1 MSVNDFCRFCKRNL
15 RRNGVISKSRLIF
28 ERNSKDK
35 YLYEQ
40 LLRLGVKLHKTAEK
54 SFRMCHPCDKL
65 ITRLERDLPVFNKLT
80 DEEGDHAEEACSSQ
94 ASEKS
99 DREPTPFKTPRALK
113 KFFPNPS
120 TSTCTKTRK
129 SITEIVDNSCLL
141 SSGQFSAIKSMTLQT
156 PEGMQAKSKSD
167 RQHAKTT
174 IDIGEAFPLWRTF
187 REENGFRSDAE
198 LAFYLLKR
206 LRDEDLSVRSKK
218 RRLETLTDVP
228 ALQAKES
235 ERNSSQS
242 SQDRQSTDKDE
253 DMEVAEICYEVPFPS
268 QTDELAKTELKSE
281 VQPKLEEQARSV
293 DQLKP
298 ENQIKMEEQARSVDQ
313 LKTEDQLKSAVQ
325 IKLEEQARSVDQ
337 LKPENQIKLEEQAR
351 SVDQLKPENQIKL
364 EEQARSVDQ
373 LKPEN
378 QIKLEEQARSVD
390 QLKSAVQIKLEE
402 QARSVDQLKT
412 EDQLKPENQIKL
424 KEQARSEDQLK
435 SSVQIKLEEQAR
447 SQDQLKT
454 ENQIKLEE
462 QARSEDQLKTED
474 QIKSE
479 VQIKSEDQ
487 LNEDFCNGF
496 VAPSLG
502 NEDPRISTSTT
513 KKEIKEE
520 PVETEVQP
528 ENRLEISMDSVT
540 TSDKITP
547 NFVQT
552 VNPVTVQVKE
562 RLVPNFTGLLRTCF
576 QCGEPVQECTTG
588 SSGSLNQ
595 LQWKCSN
602 GHRIFLFSN
611 SNLTQ
616 THTQLS

>member
-1 MSVNDFCRFCKRNL
+1 MSVNDFCRFCKKNL
-15 RRNGVISKSRLIF
+15 RRNGVISASKIFF
-28 ERNSKDK
+28 ERNSKDEF
-35 YLYEQ
+35 LYEQ
-40 LLRLGVKLHKTAEK
+40 VLRLGVQLHKTPKK
-54 SFRMCHPCDKL
+54 SCRICRRCHNL
-65 ITRLERDLPVFNKLT
+65 ITRLERDVYVFNKLT
-80 DEEGDHAEEACSSQ
+80 DDEVDQAEEACSSQ
-94 ASEKS
+94 ASEKR
-99 DREPTPFKTPRALK
+99 DREPSLFKTPRALK
-113 KFFPNPS
+113 KFCSNPS
-120 TSTCTKTRK
+120 TSTCTKTRR

-187 REENGFRSDAE
+187 REENGFRTDTE

-206 LRDEDLSVRSKK
+206 LRDEDLSVCRKK

-228 ALQAKES
+228 ALQTEES

-268 QTDELAKTELKSE
+268 QTDELAQTELKSE
-281 VQPKLEEQARSV
+281 VQIKLEG
-293 DQLKP
+293 
-298 ENQIKMEEQARSVDQ
+298 QARSVDQ
-313 LKTEDQLKSAVQ
+313 LKTEQQLKSAVQ
-325 IKLEEQARSVDQ
+325 IKLEEQARS
-337 LKPENQIKLEEQAR
+337 EHQIKMEEQTR
-351 SVDQLKPENQIKL
+351 SE
-364 EEQARSVDQ
+364 
-373 LKPEN
+373 
-378 QIKLEEQARSVD
+378 
-390 QLKSAVQIKLEE
+390 
-402 QARSVDQLKT
+402 DQLKT
-412 EDQLKPENQIKL
+412 EDQIKSSVRIKL
-424 KEQARSEDQLK
+424 EEQARSEDQLK
-435 SSVQIKLEEQAR
+435 M
-447 SQDQLKT
+447 

-487 LNEDFCNGF
+487 LNQDVCNGF
-496 VAPSLG
+496 VASALG
-502 NEDPRISTSTT
+502 NGDINPRISTLTT

-547 NFVQT
+547 SFVQT

-562 RLVPNFTGLLRTCF
+562 KPPKEPLVPNFTGLLRTCF

-602 GHRIFLFSN
+602 GHCIILFSN

-616 THTQLS
+616 THTHPS

>member
-1 MSVNDFCRFCKRNL
+1 MVRQKKCVLGCKEKKTLFSFPTNPDVRQRWMQFIFPGQKRKCEWIYVCSLHFEDNCFTNKAQFDAGFANRLQLIDEAVPTLKDSVQ
-15 RRNGVISKSRLIF
+15 
-28 ERNSKDK
+28 E
-35 YLYEQ
+35 
-40 LLRLGVKLHKTAEK
+40 
-54 SFRMCHPCDKL
+54 
-65 ITRLERDLPVFNKLT
+65 
-80 DEEGDHAEEACSSQ
+80 
-94 ASEKS
+94 SE
-99 DREPTPFKTPRALK
+99 PQV
-113 KFFPNPS
+113 
-120 TSTCTKTRK
+120 
-129 SITEIVDNSCLL
+129 IVDNSCLL
-141 SSGQFSAIKSMTLQT
+141 SSGQFPAIKSMTLQT
-156 PEGMQAKSKSD
+156 PEGMQAKSKND

-174 IDIGEAFPLWRTF
+174 IDIGEAFPVWRTF

-268 QTDELAKTELKSE
+268 QTDELAKTELKS
-281 VQPKLEEQARSV
+281 SV
-293 DQLKP
+293 
-298 ENQIKMEEQARSVDQ
+298 QIKLEEQARSVDQ

-337 LKPENQIKLEEQAR
+337 LKTEDQIKLEEQAR
-351 SVDQLKPENQIKL
+351 SVDQLKTENQIKL
-364 EEQARSVDQ
+364 GEQARSVDQ
-373 LKPEN
+373 LKTEN

-462 QARSEDQLKTED
+462 QARSEDQLKTENQIKLEEQARSEDQLKTED

-528 ENRLEISMDSVT
+528 ENRIEISMDSVT

>member
-1 MSVNDFCRFCKRNL
+1 MPKRCAYGLCKSDTRYPKSLDGGVEFFPFPKPKTQGEKCRTWITLCGRPHSQLNVDRINKNTYVCSKHFVNGRPTPEDPNPIAAL
-15 RRNGVISKSRLIF
+15 PALTLV
-28 ERNSKDK
+28 
-35 YLYEQ
+35 
-40 LLRLGVKLHKTAEK
+40 
-54 SFRMCHPCDKL
+54 
-65 ITRLERDLPVFNKLT
+65 LER
-80 DEEGDHAEEACSSQ
+80 GHQGACQRSS
-94 ASEKS
+94 
-99 DREPTPFKTPRALK
+99 R
-113 KFFPNPS
+113 
-120 TSTCTKTRK
+120 
-129 SITEIVDNSCLL
+129 
-141 SSGQFSAIKSMTLQT
+141 
-156 PEGMQAKSKSD
+156 
-167 RQHAKTT
+167 
-174 IDIGEAFPLWRTF
+174 
-187 REENGFRSDAE
+187 
-198 LAFYLLKR
+198 KR

>member
-1 MSVNDFCRFCKRNL
+1 MVRQKKCVLGCKEKKTLFSFPTNPDVRQRWMQFIFPGQKRKCEWIYVCSLHFEDNCFTNKAQFDAGFANRLQLIDEAVPTLKDSVQ
-15 RRNGVISKSRLIF
+15 
-28 ERNSKDK
+28 E
-35 YLYEQ
+35 
-40 LLRLGVKLHKTAEK
+40 
-54 SFRMCHPCDKL
+54 
-65 ITRLERDLPVFNKLT
+65 
-80 DEEGDHAEEACSSQ
+80 
-94 ASEKS
+94 SE
-99 DREPTPFKTPRALK
+99 PQV
-113 KFFPNPS
+113 
-120 TSTCTKTRK
+120 
-129 SITEIVDNSCLL
+129 IVDNSCLL

-187 REENGFRSDAE
+187 REENGFRTDTE

-206 LRDEDLSVRSKK
+206 LRDEDLSVCRKK

-228 ALQAKES
+228 ALQTEES

-268 QTDELAKTELKSE
+268 QTDELAQTELKSE
-281 VQPKLEEQARSV
+281 VQIKLEGQAR
-293 DQLKP
+293 L
-298 ENQIKMEEQARSVDQ
+298 
-313 LKTEDQLKSAVQ
+313 EDQLKSSVQ
-325 IKLEEQARSVDQ
+325 IKLEEQARSVDR
-337 LKPENQIKLEEQAR
+337 LKTSVQIKLEEQAR
-351 SVDQLKPENQIKL
+351 SEDQIKMENQIKL
-364 EEQARSVDQ
+364 EGQARLEDQ
-373 LKPEN
+373 P
-378 QIKLEEQARSVD
+378 
-390 QLKSAVQIKLEE
+390 KSSVQIKLEE

-412 EDQLKPENQIKL
+412 EQ
-424 KEQARSEDQLK
+424 QLK
-435 SSVQIKLEEQAR
+435 SAVQIKLEEQAR
-447 SQDQLKT
+447 SEHQIKMEEQTRSEDQLKT
-454 ENQIKLEE
+454 EDQIKSSVRIKLEEQARSEDQLKMENQIKLEE

-487 LNEDFCNGF
+487 LNQDVCNGF
-496 VAPSLG
+496 VASALG
-502 NEDPRISTSTT
+502 NGDINPRISTLTT

-547 NFVQT
+547 SFVQT

-562 RLVPNFTGLLRTCF
+562 KPPKEPLVPNFTGLLRTCF

-602 GHRIFLFSN
+602 GHCIILFSN

-616 THTQLS
+616 THTHPS

>member
-1 MSVNDFCRFCKRNL
+1 MEKQQTDSSKRP
-15 RRNGVISKSRLIF
+15 
-28 ERNSKDK
+28 
-35 YLYEQ
+35 
-40 LLRLGVKLHKTAEK
+40 LLA
-54 SFRMCHPCDKL
+54 
-65 ITRLERDLPVFNKLT
+65 
-80 DEEGDHAEEACSSQ
+80 
-94 ASEKS
+94 
-99 DREPTPFKTPRALK
+99 PTLK
-113 KFFPNPS
+113 VGRK
-120 TSTCTKTRK
+120 RK
-129 SITEIVDNSCLL
+129 SVEERAEIKKKCEERRTRSRINIGSAIDRWRKIQGDLGLKTDADVADFLL
-141 SSGQFSAIKSMTLQT
+141 S
-156 PEGMQAKSKSD
+156 
-167 RQHAKTT
+167 
-174 IDIGEAFPLWRTF
+174 
-187 REENGFRSDAE
+187 
-198 LAFYLLKR
+198 R

-268 QTDELAKTELKSE
+268 QTDELAKTELKS
-281 VQPKLEEQARSV
+281 SV
-293 DQLKP
+293 
-298 ENQIKMEEQARSVDQ
+298 QIKLEEQARSVDQ

-337 LKPENQIKLEEQAR
+337 LKTEDQIKLEEQAR
-351 SVDQLKPENQIKL
+351 SVDQLKTENQIKL
-364 EEQARSVDQ
+364 GEQARSVDQ
-373 LKPEN
+373 LKTEN

-462 QARSEDQLKTED
+462 QARSEDQLKTENQIKLEEQARSEDQLKTED

-528 ENRLEISMDSVT
+528 ENRIEISMDSVT